1 MLDVPKKIVR
11 AEDGTPVAV
20 QIEYDDWKRVEEKLR
35 VLSPDSSAEDNEETA
50 FERALNASR
59 GTWTA
64 GDGLEYQRRL
74 RAEWDRSDDGSDHD
88 S

>member
-1 MLDVPKKIVR
+1 MIDVPKKIVR

-20 QIEYDDWKRVEEKLR
+20 QIEYDDWKRIEKKLLT
-35 VLSPDSSAEDNEETA
+35 LSPNSEEDSEETA
-50 FERALNASR
+50 FENALNASR

-74 RAEWDRSDDGSDHD
+74 RAEWDRSDNPPDHD

>member
-1 MLDVPKKIVR
+1 MIDVPMKIVR
-11 AEDGTPVAV
+11 SEDGTPVAV

-35 VLSPDSSAEDNEETA
+35 TLSLDSAEENKKTA
-50 FERALNASR
+50 FENALDASR

-74 RAEWDRSDDGSDHD
+74 RAE
-88 S
+88 

>member
-1 MLDVPKKIVR
+1 MIDVPKKIVR
-11 AEDGTPVAV
+11 SEDGTPVAV
-20 QIEYDDWKRVEEKLR
+20 QIAYDDWKRVEEKLR
-35 VLSPDSSAEDNEETA
+35 TLSPDSAEENKKTA
-50 FERALNASR
+50 FENALDASR

-74 RAEWDRSDDGSDHD
+74 RAEWDRSDNPPDHD

>member
-1 MLDVPKKIVR
+1 MIDVPKKIVR

-35 VLSPDSSAEDNEETA
+35 TLSPDSAEEDTKTA
-50 FERALNASR
+50 FENALDASR

-74 RAEWDRSDDGSDHD
+74 RAEWDRSDNPPDHD

>member
-20 QIEYDDWKRVEEKLR
+20 QIDYDDWKRVEEKLR
-35 VLSPDSSAEDNEETA
+35 TLPDSAEGSEETE
-50 FERALNASR
+50 FERALNVSR

-74 RAEWDRSDDGSDHD
+74 RAEWDRSDNPPDHD

>member
-1 MLDVPKKIVR
+1 MFDVPKKILR

-20 QIEYDDWKRVEEKLR
+20 QIGYDDWKRIEEKLQT
-35 VLSPDSSAEDNEETA
+35 LPPDSAEDNDETA
-50 FERALNASR
+50 FERVLNASQ

-74 RAEWDRSDDGSDHD
+74 RAEWDRSDNPSDPD

>member
-11 AEDGTPVAV
+11 AEDGTPIAV
-20 QIEYDDWKRVEEKLR
+20 QIEYNAWKRIEEKLR
-35 VLSPDSSAEDNEETA
+35 TLPPDSGEDREETA
-50 FERALNASR
+50 FENALDASR

-74 RAEWDRSDDGSDHD
+74 RAEWDRSDNPSDHD

>member
-1 MLDVPKKIVR
+1 MVDVPKKIVR
-11 AEDGTPVAV
+11 SEDGTPVGV

-35 VLSPDSSAEDNEETA
+35 TLSLDSAEENKKTA
-50 FERALNASR
+50 FENALDASR

-74 RAEWDRSDDGSDHD
+74 RAEWD
-88 S
+88 